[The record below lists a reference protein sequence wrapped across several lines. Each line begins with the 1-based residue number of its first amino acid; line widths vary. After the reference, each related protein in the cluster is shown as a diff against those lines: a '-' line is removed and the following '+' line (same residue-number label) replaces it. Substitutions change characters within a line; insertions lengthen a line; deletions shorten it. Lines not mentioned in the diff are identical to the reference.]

1 MKVVHTTAWDVQP
14 GKVAEFIVNCH
25 QAAEIQRRHG
35 VEEIRLIQSFA
46 GPLPVMTY
54 VMIFSFVETFGKF
67 MDGVPADPEWV
78 AFMAAASVNP
88 SAKMVSQS
96 FGQDLMS

>member
-14 GKVAEFIVNCH
+14 GKVAEFMVNCH

-35 VEEIRLIQSFA
+35 VEEIRLVQSFA

-54 VMIFSFVETFGKF
+54 AMIFPDGETFGKF
-67 MDGVPADPEWV
+67 MDNFPADPEWL
-78 AFMAAASVNP
+78 ALMAAASADP
-88 SAKMVSQS
+88 SAKIVSQS
-96 FGQDLMS
+96 FGPDLMS

>member
-1 MKVVHTTAWDVQP
+1 MKVIHTTAWDVQP
-14 GKVAEFIVNCH
+14 GQLAVFLQNCH
-25 QAAEIQRRHG
+25 EAAQIQRQHG
-35 VEEIRLIQSFA
+35 VEEVRLVQSFA

-54 VMIFSFVETFGKF
+54 AMIFPDGETFGKF
-67 MDGVPADPEWV
+67 MDSMPADPAWV
-78 AFMAAASVNP
+78 AFMAAASANP